1 MSKSKIRVVGAI
13 LLFAFSVARAE
24 NAGERCCGAV
34 CGAPVRAP
42 EADGRFDRGGVTFDL
57 QEICGRTA
65 RLTGS
70 ADEFPVQIT
79 CPVPDRTDSRYEL
92 PAGQCGYLWFKWKS
106 HRPVK
111 EWDQPLFRFVLT
123 LPSGVEYIA
132 SRLTASSAP
141 ETAAAADGSRRYR
154 FKLRK
159 GGGPGTVPRA
169 AFNSSDPFG
178 VLVRT
183 APCARGPLGKA
194 RVHIEYDGRQIS
206 NETVFEIRAADPV
219 RCAAPKRYM
228 NGVITGSDI
237 FDFTHSAVTNATEIF
252 AGLLGDMGVR
262 WVIANGSARAFAALR
277 ANGVRHIARNDP
289 LIINGFAI
297 GEWRHRPAEDR
308 YVTDNPLEGPLEYL
322 KYWVNRATCPIAVYT
337 ESKHFREYVVPLI
350 KNACKGADGLWE
362 NWEPYY
368 YAGKGCMCVRCR
380 RAFAEF
386 VGVSD
391 EEMARD
397 WPKEIKRGR
406 RWGDRILDF
415 RAREHARIV
424 RTIDKYVRE
433 FSGGESSCGL
443 IPAIAWIENG
453 SWYHANSRGF
463 ARYVDEVCP
472 RFYAGDLK
480 WLNPWG
486 PYAGLKGG
494 RPKPYEKRVPLTSF
508 VAAEDVRRTVER
520 DYPDPGR
527 RPRLMAFPLGYFG
540 NYLSRPET
548 LSMALDSFF
557 FNRWEASVVYYM
569 FRGGMDARYMRAFAA
584 ANARSA
590 KYEDFVIDG
599 RDVSGQTAAVPVK
612 EYASPCRLVSAY
624 VPASTNVSTLQVR
637 AYELGGSRIAA
648 VFNFWEKGEA
658 FFDLCVK
665 GVAAGDY
672 FVTDEDG
679 VIYPSDGAAGVW
691 TARELDRGIR
701 LAVGAART
709 KVFEIRSA
717 DKFRPAADAPRMTQ
731 EKLSAVFAERVEA
744 LAALAQADAAEEAAA
759 PLPKEDAGRVL

>member
-1 MSKSKIRVVGAI
+1 MIEPYVQVKTGFAGVI
-13 LLFAFSVARAE
+13 LLLMLSFARAE
-24 NAGERCCGAV
+24 NVREAELGE
-34 CGAPVRAP
+34 
-42 EADGRFDRGGVTFDL
+42 ESIRGGVTFDL
-57 QEICGRTA
+57 QEICERTA
-65 RLTGS
+65 RLS
-70 ADEFPVQIT
+70 DAMDEFPVQVT
-79 CPVPDRTDSRYEL
+79 CPLPDRTDSRFEL
-92 PAGQCGYLWFKWKS
+92 PKGQCAYLWFKWRS
-106 HRPVK
+106 RRPVK
-111 EWDQPLFRFVLT
+111 EWDQSLFRFSLE
-123 LPSGVEYIA
+123 LPAGVEYLA

-141 ETAAAADGSRRYR
+141 EIAAAADGSRRYR
-154 FKLRK
+154 FKVRS

-183 APCARGPLGKA
+183 APGAGGPLGKV
-194 RVHIEYDGRQIS
+194 RLHVEYDGRRIS
-206 NETVFEIRAADPV
+206 NETVFDIFAADPV

-237 FDFTHSAVTNATEIF
+237 FDFTHAAATNATEIF

-262 WVIANGSARAFAALR
+262 WVIANGSSRAFSALR
-277 ANGVRHIARNDP
+277 SNGVRHIARNDP
-289 LIINGFAI
+289 FIINGFAI
-297 GEWRHRPAEDR
+297 GEWQHRPAEDR
-308 YVTDNPLEGPLEYL
+308 YVTDNPLKGPLEYL
-322 KYWVNRATCPIAVYT
+322 KYWIGRATCPIAVYT

-380 RAFAEF
+380 KAFAEF

-406 RWGDRILDF
+406 IWGDRILDF

-424 RTIDKYVRE
+424 RTIDRYVRE
-433 FSGGESSCGL
+433 FTGGESSCGL
-443 IPAIAWIENG
+443 VPAIAWIENG

-486 PYAGLKGG
+486 PYAGLKGA
-494 RPKPYEKRVPLTSF
+494 RPKPYEKRVPLVSF
-508 VAAEDVRRTVER
+508 AAADDVRRTVDR

-679 VIYPSDGAAGVW
+679 VIYPSGGAAGVW

>member
-1 MSKSKIRVVGAI
+1 MLSS
-13 LLFAFSVARAE
+13 ARAE
-24 NAGERCCGAV
+24 SVRGECAKDTFGIDA
-34 CGAPVRAP
+34 
-42 EADGRFDRGGVTFDL
+42 RGGVTFDL
-57 QEICGRTA
+57 QEMCRRTA
-65 RLTGS
+65 RLSDS

-79 CPVPDRTDSRYEL
+79 CPVPDRTDSRFEL
-92 PAGQCGYLWFKWKS
+92 PAGQCAYLWFKWRS
-106 HRPVK
+106 GRPVK
-111 EWDQPLFRFVLT
+111 EWDQSLFRFVLT
-123 LPSGVEYIA
+123 LPSGAEYLA
-132 SRLTASSAP
+132 SRLTAPSAP
-141 ETAAAADGSRRYR
+141 ETAVAADGSRQYR

-183 APCARGPLGKA
+183 ATGVRGSLGKA
-194 RVHIEYDGRQIS
+194 RVHIEYDGRRIS
-206 NETVFEIRAADPV
+206 NETAFEIIAVDHV

-262 WVIANGSARAFAALR
+262 WVIANGSTRSFAALR
-277 ANGVRHIARNDP
+277 SNGVRHIARNDP

-308 YVTDNPLEGPLEYL
+308 YVTDNPLKGPLEYL
-322 KYWVNRATCPIAVYT
+322 KYWINRATCPIAVYT

-380 RAFAEF
+380 KAFAEF

-391 EEMARD
+391 DEMVRD

-424 RTIDKYVRE
+424 RTIDRYVRE

-453 SWYHANSRGF
+453 SWYHANSRGL

-486 PYAGLKGG
+486 PYAGLKGA
-494 RPKPYEKRVPLTSF
+494 RPKPYEKRVPLVSF
-508 VAAEDVRRTVER
+508 AAADDVRRTVER
-520 DYPDPGR
+520 DYPDPVR

-584 ANARSA
+584 ANGRAA
-590 KYEDFVIDG
+590 KYEDFVLDG
-599 RDVSGQTAAVPVK
+599 SDVTSRTAVVPVT
-612 EYASPCRLVSAY
+612 EYAKSCRLASAY
-624 VPASTNVSTLQVR
+624 VPASTNMSMLQVR
-637 AYELGGSRIAA
+637 AYELGASRIAA

-658 FFDLCVK
+658 FFDLRVK
-665 GVAAGDY
+665 ELPVGDY

-679 VIYPSDGAAGVW
+679 TVYSGGGAAGTG
-691 TARELDRGIR
+691 TARELDGGIR
-701 LAVGAART
+701 LVVGAART

-717 DKFRPAADAPRMTQ
+717 AKFRPVAGSLRMTP
-731 EKLSAVFAERVEA
+731 EKLAALFAVRREA
-744 LAALAQADAAEEAAA
+744 LASLAEADAAEEAAA